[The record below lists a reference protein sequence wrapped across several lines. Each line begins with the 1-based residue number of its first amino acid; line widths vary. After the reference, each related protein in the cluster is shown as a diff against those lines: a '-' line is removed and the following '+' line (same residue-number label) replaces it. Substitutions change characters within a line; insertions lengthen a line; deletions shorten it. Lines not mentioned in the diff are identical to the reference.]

1 MYQVIFFHYAHHALS
16 ILNHNGKHGCQSVTI
31 FQLTKRAGVAFRF
44 FPEHT
49 LQIRILYTKSAR
61 KLAENCQNLGFR

>member
-16 ILNHNGKHGCQSVTI
+16 ILNHSGKHGYQSVTI

-44 FPEHT
+44 FSRT
-49 LQIRILYTKSAR
+49 YA
-61 KLAENCQNLGFR
+61 AN

>member
-16 ILNHNGKHGCQSVTI
+16 ILNHSGKHGCQSVTI

-44 FPEHT
+44 FFPN
-49 LQIRILYTKSAR
+49 IRC
-61 KLAENCQNLGFR
+61 KLEFFIQNQQGNWQKTAKI